1 MADAKLV
8 SSPLVTEDGG
18 AALTVPPSTTEGTTA
33 ALTATSG
40 ESVSIEESE
49 ETPEARA
56 LAQGPYNYPTSFF
69 CYHWPR
75 LILLIVEFYFADTN
89 LPYDKSVSVHSL
101 PRVQRRL
108 IIFKQIYVDTSHR

>member
-18 AALTVPPSTTEGTTA
+18 AASTVPPLTTDVTTA
-33 ALTATSG
+33 ALTSTGS

-56 LAQGPYNYPTSFF
+56 LAQGPYYHPTSFF
-69 CYHWPR
+69 CYH
-75 LILLIVEFYFADTN
+75 
-89 LPYDKSVSVHSL
+89 
-101 PRVQRRL
+101 
-108 IIFKQIYVDTSHR
+108 

>member
-1 MADAKLV
+1 MAGAKLV

-18 AALTVPPSTTEGTTA
+18 DASTIPPSTTEGITA
-33 ALTATSG
+33 ALTTGG

-69 CYHWPR
+69 CYR
-75 LILLIVEFYFADTN
+75 
-89 LPYDKSVSVHSL
+89 
-101 PRVQRRL
+101 
-108 IIFKQIYVDTSHR
+108 